1 MFWNRRRISYSLFV
15 IWERHRRSRFHLKL
29 HTENLTISM
38 QDLKRIKTSTTA
50 TAAELREFLRALR
63 GKTPTEM
70 LGIVASSSLFRSL
83 IVATIGTAALI
94 AVFTIIP
101 FAWGKIFHNPDEAPA
116 LPVAEAKSETPENKP
131 ANPEPSIDTPK
142 APDRTIDALGVGES
156 KNAPPRSN
164 PLEGASDDL
173 LDGLE

>member
-1 MFWNRRRISYSLFV
+1 
-15 IWERHRRSRFHLKL
+15 
-29 HTENLTISM
+29 M

-50 TAAELREFLRALR
+50 TAAELREFHRALR

-83 IVATIGTAALI
+83 VVATIGTAALI
-94 AVFTIIP
+94 AIFTILP
-101 FAWGKIFHNPDEAPA
+101 FAWSKIFHKPDEAPA
-116 LPVAEAKSETPENKP
+116 LPVAEEKAETPENKP
-131 ANPEPSIDTPK
+131 AVPEPSIDTPD
-142 APDRTIDALGVGES
+142 APNKTIDALGVGETRD
-156 KNAPPRSN
+156 APPRSN